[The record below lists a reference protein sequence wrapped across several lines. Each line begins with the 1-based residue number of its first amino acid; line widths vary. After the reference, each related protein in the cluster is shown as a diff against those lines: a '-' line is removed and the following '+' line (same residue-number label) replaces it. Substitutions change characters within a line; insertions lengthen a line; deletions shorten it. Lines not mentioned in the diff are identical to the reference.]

1 MKNKVITIS
10 VIAIFSIVLW
20 IAVALSDVYITTIEL
35 TIKFTDLPKNY
46 SVGSTSVDNVY
57 LQVKGK
63 GWELA
68 KLSLG
73 GDTEFNISVHR
84 RTGKYRSD
92 LNNFI
97 DANSWLAESFQVLEI
112 APAQIEYEI
121 ERIGSKR
128 VPVVQNLKIDFKQG
142 FGLASKVIIN
152 PQTIEISGPT
162 NLLQKIDT
170 LKTEFREFT
179 DISDNVKLDLPFD
192 VPSGITTP
200 KTECSLEFEVQK
212 IVDKTFES
220 ILIETRNVPSNKELI
235 LYPAKINVVL
245 RGGINKLGKLT
256 NDSIIV
262 YVDFWTALKENGN
275 TIEPIVEIPQ
285 FTTLTITQPK
295 KLEYIIKQY

>member
-1 MKNKVITIS
+1 MKKKVITIS

-20 IAVALSDVYITTIEL
+20 ISVALSDVYVTTIEVPV
-35 TIKFTDLPKNY
+35 KFMDLPKNY
-46 SVGSTSVDNVY
+46 AVGSTSVDNVY

-68 KLSLG
+68 KLSLV

-84 RTGKYRSD
+84 RAGNYKSD
-92 LNNFI
+92 LSNFI
-97 DANSWLAESFQVLEI
+97 DGNSWLAKSFQVLEI

-128 VPVVQNLKIDFKQG
+128 VPVVQNLKLDFKPG
-142 FGLASKVIIN
+142 FGLASKITIN
-152 PQTIEISGPT
+152 PQTVVISGPA

-170 LKTEFREFT
+170 IKTEFREFT
-179 DISDNVKLDLPFD
+179 DISDNVKLNLPLD
-192 VPSGITTP
+192 VPVGITIP
-200 KTECSLEFEVQK
+200 KTKCSLEFEVQK

-220 ILIETRNVPSNKELI
+220 ILIETRNVPPNKELI

-245 RGGINKLGKLT
+245 RGGINKLGRLT
-256 NDSIIV
+256 NDSIKV
-262 YVDFWTALKENGN
+262 YVDFWTALKENGK
-275 TIEPIVEIPQ
+275 TIEPIVEFPQ

>member
-1 MKNKVITIS
+1 MKKKVVTIS
-10 VIAIFSIVLW
+10 LIAIFSIGLW
-20 IAVALSDVYITTIEL
+20 ISVALSEVYITTVEIPVR
-35 TIKFTDLPKNY
+35 FTDLPKNY
-46 SVGSTSVDNVY
+46 AVGSTSVDNVY

-68 KLSLG
+68 KLKLV

-97 DANSWLAESFQVLEI
+97 DANPWLASSFQVLEI

-128 VPVVQNLKIDFKQG
+128 VPVVQNLKIDFKPG
-142 FGLASKVIIN
+142 FGPASKIKIEPGTV
-152 PQTIEISGPT
+152 EISGPA
-162 NLLQKIDT
+162 NLLQKIDAI
-170 LKTEFREFT
+170 KTEFREFT
-179 DISDNVKLDLPFD
+179 DISDNVKLVLPLD
-192 VPSGITTP
+192 VPDGITIP
-200 KTECSLEFEVQK
+200 KTECSIEFEVQK

-220 ILIETRNVPSNKELI
+220 ILIETRNVPPNKELI

-245 RGGINKLGKLT
+245 RGGINKLGRLT
-256 NDSIIV
+256 NDSIKV
-262 YVDFWTALKENGN
+262 YVDFWTALKENGK
-275 TIEPIVEIPQ
+275 TIEPIIEFPQ